1 MISERNGLMIMLLLT
16 QSTRK
21 IEKGVTTGL
30 SFLRMHRHKVSQ
42 SETVLLSP
50 TSTLLR
56 ER

>member
-1 MISERNGLMIMLLLT
+1 MISERNGLMIMLLLI

-30 SFLRMHRHKVSQ
+30 SFLRMHRHKVSL
-42 SETVLLSP
+42 SDTVLLSP